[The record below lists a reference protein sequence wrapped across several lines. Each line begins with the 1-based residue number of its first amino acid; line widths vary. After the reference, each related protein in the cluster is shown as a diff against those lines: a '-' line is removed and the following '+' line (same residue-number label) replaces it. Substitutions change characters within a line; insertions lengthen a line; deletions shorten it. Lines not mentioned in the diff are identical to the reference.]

1 MFAIV
6 CDKCGHTSLVEKR
19 VNRNSIY
26 LETGFRKVC
35 VENPFESELDLCE
48 KCTKELLGL
57 VRGEEADNGT
67 E

>member
-19 VNRNSIY
+19 GSRHSIY

-35 VENPFESELDLCE
+35 VDDPFESELDLCP
-48 KCTKELLGL
+48 KCAKELLGL
-57 VRGEEADNGT
+57 VRGKEADNA
-67 E
+67 